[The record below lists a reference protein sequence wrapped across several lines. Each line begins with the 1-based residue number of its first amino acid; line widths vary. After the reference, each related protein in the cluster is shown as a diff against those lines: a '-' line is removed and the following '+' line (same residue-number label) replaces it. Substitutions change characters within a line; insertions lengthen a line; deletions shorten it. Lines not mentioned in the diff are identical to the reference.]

1 MTASLNPSTTKLL
14 DLFISKQAELKA
26 LDTFVGELR
35 KQIQTAIELG
45 ELESLDDGGRFQ
57 YENLQIQS
65 SNAKPGSTALLSK
78 PSRKENSSM
87 ETPLKPQTPRI
98 DSLSRTPEP
107 VCYEFPESVISK
119 AEGITLA
126 DLLDTQLLSAG

>member
-1 MTASLNPSTTKLL
+1 MTTSEIASPSPSTTKLL

-57 YENLQIQS
+57 YENLQIQVVERKTWKYS
-65 SNAKPGSTALLSK
+65 SAVDALKEREQFNGNAT
-78 PSRKENSSM
+78 
-87 ETPLKPQTPRI
+87 QTTNASYR
-98 DSLSRTPEP
+98 
-107 VCYEFPESVISK
+107 FVIK
-119 AEGITLA
+119 DA
-126 DLLDTQLLSAG
+126 

>member
-1 MTASLNPSTTKLL
+1 MTASPSPSTTQLL

-57 YENLQIQS
+57 YENLQIQVVERKTWKYS
-65 SNAKPGSTALLSK
+65 SAVETLKEKEQFNGNATQTTNASYRFLV
-78 PSRKENSSM
+78 KES
-87 ETPLKPQTPRI
+87 
-98 DSLSRTPEP
+98 
-107 VCYEFPESVISK
+107 
-119 AEGITLA
+119 
-126 DLLDTQLLSAG
+126 

>member
-1 MTASLNPSTTKLL
+1 MTASPSPSTTKLL

-57 YENLQIQS
+57 YENLQIQVVERKTWKYS
-65 SNAKPGSTALLSK
+65 PAVDQLKEREQFNGNAT
-78 PSRKENSSM
+78 
-87 ETPLKPQTPRI
+87 QTTNASYRFLI
-98 DSLSRTPEP
+98 KDS
-107 VCYEFPESVISK
+107 
-119 AEGITLA
+119 
-126 DLLDTQLLSAG
+126 

>member
-57 YENLQIQS
+57 YENLQTKS
-65 SNAKPGSTALLSK
+65 SNANRSTALLSK

-119 AEGITLA
+119 AEGITWQ
-126 DLLDTQLLSAG
+126 TCWTTRLLSAG